1 MVAYAFYKV
10 IYISRRWRDLA
21 EMLRNIS
28 ASALNSFCVY
38 FFQTMR
44 PVFACRCRYRRWPHG
59 QPAGLIRLT
68 GHLMLLAFFSC
79 PPTLPRDMRGQG
91 IWATLFDWC
100 RDYFSEKE
108 EWSKSVSEGFLN
120 FFFSFS
126 KPDDTCVSQFGFI
139 PW

>member
-10 IYISRRWRDLA
+10 IHISRRWRDLT
-21 EMLRNIS
+21 EMFRNIS
-28 ASALNSFCVY
+28 ASALNSFCVC
-38 FFQTMR
+38 FFQTTNDEAR
-44 PVFACRCRYRRWPHG
+44 VS
-59 QPAGLIRLT
+59 
-68 GHLMLLAFFSC
+68 LLLPLSPLATRAASRANSAYAAFDATSLFFLG
-79 PPTLPRDMRGQG
+79 PPRDMRGQG

-108 EWSKSVSEGFLN
+108 EWSKSVSEGFF

-126 KPDDTCVSQFGFI
+126 KPDDTGVSQFGFI